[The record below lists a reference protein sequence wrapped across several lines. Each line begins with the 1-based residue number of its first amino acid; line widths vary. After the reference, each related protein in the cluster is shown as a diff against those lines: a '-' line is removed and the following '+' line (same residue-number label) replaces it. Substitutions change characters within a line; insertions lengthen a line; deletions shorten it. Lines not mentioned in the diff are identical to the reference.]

1 MKLNI
6 LFKYAAA
13 LGLTIACGTMIVGCT
28 DNFEELNTNKYEV
41 DPDSMP
47 VEAQFIEPS
56 TYV

>member
-41 DPDSMP
+41 DPDNMP
-47 VEAQFIEPS
+47 FEAQFIEPI
-56 TYV
+56 T

>member
-28 DNFEELNTNKYEV
+28 DNFEELNTNKY
-41 DPDSMP
+41 
-47 VEAQFIEPS
+47 
-56 TYV
+56 